1 MLRLADL
8 HESNHQL
15 ESRVREIRLPGS
27 EGGALVTNVPTPI
40 RLQRNPRSQARIGNS
55 ESVDQ
60 RDCIRAD
67 LGTERGD
74 QSANCF
80 RLKARHHAV
89 LQVPAFMQL
98 EVVERKKIA

>member
-1 MLRLADL
+1 MTQMDIATFLPRRGFRPAMGKRRLRFQ
-8 HESNHQL
+8 SK
-15 ESRVREIRLPGS
+15 S
-27 EGGALVTNVPTPI
+27 
-40 RLQRNPRSQARIGNS
+40 LQRYPRSQARIGNS

-74 QSANCF
+74 QSANCL
-80 RLKARHHAV
+80 RLKARHYAV

-98 EVVERKKIA
+98 EMVERKKIA